1 MHPTLPDPR
10 GESLTGQLC
19 PLGPWVVDATE
30 RETPQAVVQQLP
42 VPDPKAQEDAVD
54 SVLCRWLQGREQGM
68 EGGPGPPLRT
78 LSPLLLPPA
87 PPCLPRPQSR
97 DPASAR
103 RRDQNDI
110 EQLLIHSVPP
120 NKVTVSLH

>member
-54 SVLCRWLQGREQGM
+54 SVLCRWLQGRERGM
-68 EGGPGPPLRT
+68 GGARTTTAHPLPSAPPSRPTLPAAARAETQPQPDEGAKMT
-78 LSPLLLPPA
+78 LS
-87 PPCLPRPQSR
+87 SF
-97 DPASAR
+97 
-103 RRDQNDI
+103 
-110 EQLLIHSVPP
+110 
-120 NKVTVSLH
+120 